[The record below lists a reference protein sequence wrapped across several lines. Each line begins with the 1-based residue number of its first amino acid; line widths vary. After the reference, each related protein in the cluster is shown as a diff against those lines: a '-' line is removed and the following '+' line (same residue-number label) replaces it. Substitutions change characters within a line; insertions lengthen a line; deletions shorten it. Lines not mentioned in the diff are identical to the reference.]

1 VNLTTAC
8 GWGLLRSAAVG
19 LFAAALAGPLCGLI
33 ANARKTERR
42 AAWVLLLVPY
52 LTPVVLVGYA
62 WSNFSL
68 SLVHHPTRNELLYA
82 LLLVVKLAPVA
93 VLVDYLAPSYLSREA
108 MHCRRLLR
116 HGTPERRPLRES
128 LSFFIH
134 GSTRKTCVAFAV
146 VFLFA
151 FADFE
156 LASLLNIRTWTVL
169 LFDAQAG
176 GLALPA
182 SLRLAA
188 LPLACE
194 TAILLLVI
202 AMLFGSRGVPSL
214 AREHPKPPGRAGRC
228 LRWGYLLSALALAT
242 VVPAVVVLRGTLSG
256 FRVIAENPA
265 LGKDIGTSI
274 LFAACAGGVS
284 YVAAGWFS
292 TRAGMAARAKARLL
306 LAFLL
311 SLPGLLG
318 ALLLAL
324 LVLSLFQLTALRTAY
339 DTPLPLFIALT
350 LLLFPFAV
358 LLRVLLHVFRGGEGL
373 HAARLL
379 GRSCEPRVRRSARGL
394 IWDMRTRGHFLVAA
408 LLFLWG
414 YFDVVTPSLLAP
426 SAMTPVFVRLYN
438 LMHYGQIAGLSAMV
452 LAAALVPLLLFGL
465 AASARRLFTRLAN
478 HG

>member
-1 VNLTTAC
+1 VNLTAEC
-8 GWGLLRSAAVG
+8 AWGLLRSAAVG
-19 LFAAALAGPLCGLI
+19 VLASGLAGPLSSLI

-42 AAWVLLLVPY
+42 AAWVLLLLPY
-52 LTPVVLVGYA
+52 LMPVVLVGYA

-68 SLVHHPTRNELLYA
+68 SLVHHPVLNELLYA
-82 LLLVVKLAPVA
+82 VLLVVKLTPVA
-93 VLVDYLAPSYLSREA
+93 VLVHYFAPSYLSGEA
-108 MHCRRLLR
+108 IHCRRLLAQGR
-116 HGTPERRPLRES
+116 QERRPLRES

-134 GSTRKTCVAFAV
+134 GPARKTCVAFAV

-151 FADFE
+151 FADFD
-156 LASLLNIRTWTVL
+156 LASLLNVRTWTVR

-176 GLALPA
+176 GLALSA

-188 LPLACE
+188 LPCVSE
-194 TAILLLVI
+194 TVLLLLVM
-202 AMLFGSRGVPSL
+202 AMLFGSRGSPRL
-214 AREHPKPPGRAGRC
+214 ALDHPKPPGRTRRC
-228 LRWGYLLSALALAT
+228 LRWAYLLFAVALAT

-284 YVAAGWFS
+284 WLAAGWFL
-292 TRAGMAARAKARLL
+292 TRAEAGPRAKGRLL

-324 LVLSLFQLTALRTAY
+324 LVLSLFQLTALRAAY
-339 DTPLPLFIALT
+339 DTPLPLFLALV

-358 LLRVLLHVFRGGEGL
+358 LLRVLLNVFQGGEGL

-379 GRSCEPRVRRSARGL
+379 GRSIDPRVRRSARNL

-408 LLFLWG
+408 LLFFWG
-414 YFDVVTPSLLAP
+414 YFDVVSSSLLAP

-452 LAAALVPLLLFGL
+452 LVALVVPLGLVGL
-465 AASARRLFTRLAN
+465 AASARKLFIRLAS